1 MASYDQIQQLA
12 TRMTSDKSAANRGAA
27 DTISSLN
34 LLKNMFDENTEQR
47 IAIEQVQKAEVKYIL
62 AGISALSGPRGG
74 QLTELLGGNGMQQAS
89 IIGDLIRQQESENL
103 YKDTITTALDQ
114 GTRTRLGFDDPQRRG
129 NALNGLITRR

>member
-12 TRMTSDKSAANRGAA
+12 TRLTSDKSAANRGAA

-34 LLKNMFDENTEQR
+34 LLKNMFDENSEQR

-62 AGISALSGPRGG
+62 AGISALNGPRGG

-89 IIGDLIRQQESENL
+89 IIGELIKQQESENL
-103 YKDTITTALDQ
+103 YRDTISTALDREA
-114 GTRTRLGFDDPQRRG
+114 RTRLGFDDPGRRG
-129 NALNGLITRR
+129 DALNGLITRR